1 MVVSE
6 ESVRNRMKLMIESDD
21 IGHLYNI
28 NDFRECGPY
37 SAIRTVLVDFCKSK
51 VLERVFRGIYV
62 KPGTNKRR
70 ESYLPDDITLAKEID
85 RKNGSIATPKGK
97 TLDYV
102 NGIISE
108 KPKVLEFY
116 STGSG
121 RTVKLS
127 SGVMVKYLF
136 RSI

>member
-6 ESVRNRMKLMIESDD
+6 VSVRNRMKLMIESGA

-28 NDFRECGPY
+28 NDFCECGPY
-37 SAIRTVLVDFCKSK
+37 SAIRTVLVDFCKSN

-62 KPGTNKRR
+62 KPGTNKRNKM
-70 ESYLPDDITLAKEID
+70 YLPDDITLAKEID

-102 NGIISE
+102 NGKISE

-121 RTVKLS
+121 RNVQLS
-127 SGVMVKYLF
+127 NGVLIRYFF
-136 RSI
+136 RGR